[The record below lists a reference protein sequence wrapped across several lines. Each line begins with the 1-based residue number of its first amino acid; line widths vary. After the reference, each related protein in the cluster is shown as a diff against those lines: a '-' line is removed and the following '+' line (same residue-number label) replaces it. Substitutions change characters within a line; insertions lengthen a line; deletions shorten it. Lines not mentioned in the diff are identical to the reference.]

1 MMGRWTSAIEQA
13 SQDLEMVSIVV
24 EIVRRGH
31 QQWRNLDISGKIIG
45 LELLMLLVPLRCL
58 GFLPALACP
67 HLRLLFPS
75 LAFSLSITVHLHQD
89 AAISNRLLSSC

>member
-1 MMGRWTSAIEQA
+1 MMGRGTSAIEQA

-31 QQWRNLDISGKIIG
+31 QQWRNLDISGKILG

-58 GFLPALACP
+58 W
-67 HLRLLFPS
+67 
-75 LAFSLSITVHLHQD
+75 LHWQ
-89 AAISNRLLSSC
+89 